1 MFYSIGPGWPCA
13 ARARASGLSKAENPP
28 YTISDF
34 YSMYPQFS
42 TEAAQEVLPEAALE
56 MYIAV
61 ANSICKADQ
70 WGETWTYAMGL
81 LVAHFATLH
90 MQGAVPTTAT
100 PAQIAAS
107 GSVQGVASS
116 KSVGSVSVSYDV
128 GTMLQGL
135 DEWGA
140 FRLTRYG
147 MQYATLAGG
156 IGMAGMLV

>member
-1 MFYSIGPGWPCA
+1 MFGAYGPGWPYA

-34 YSMYPQFS
+34 YAVYPQFS
-42 TEAAQEVLPEAALE
+42 TEAAQEALPEAVLE

-70 WGETWTYAMGL
+70 WGETWAYAMGL

-107 GSVQGVASS
+107 GSTRAWHPASRS
-116 KSVGSVSVSYDV
+116 AACRSP
-128 GTMLQGL
+128 TM
-135 DEWGA
+135 WA
-140 FRLTRYG
+140 P
-147 MQYATLAGG
+147 
-156 IGMAGMLV
+156 